1 MTSHLLLP
9 VVTLVSF
16 CGTLH
21 VALLHWS
28 DGGKSEFPLALD

>member
-9 VVTLVSF
+9 VVTLVFF

-21 VALLHWS
+21 VALLYWS
-28 DGGKSEFPLALD
+28 DGGTSEIPLALD